1 MRIAIVADVHG
12 NLTAFEAVVTDI
24 GRRAPDLVVQGGDLA
39 LMGPRPAEVIDRVRE
54 LGWPGVVGNTDELL
68 WRPEGHERQRERA
81 PQLAPLLSLL
91 FGPFAAD
98 TSERLGEERIEWLKA
113 LPTEHREGEL
123 CLVHA
128 RPGDLWRAPMPEA
141 TDDELHAAYD
151 ELQAR
156 QVVFGHIHR
165 QFARA
170 VGGLTVANTGSVGMP
185 WDGDPRAAY
194 LLIDDGSTELI
205 RVEYDVEAEIAA
217 LYAAGHPDADR
228 LAAMRRSGRFI
239 TPAPSGG

>member
-39 LMGPRPAEVIDRVRE
+39 LMGPRPAQVIDRVRE

-128 RPGDLWRAPMPEA
+128 RPGDLWRAPRCQRQPTTSCTPRTTNCRRARSCSA
-141 TDDELHAAYD
+141 TS
-151 ELQAR
+151 
-156 QVVFGHIHR
+156 
-165 QFARA
+165 
-170 VGGLTVANTGSVGMP
+170 TGSSRGP
-185 WDGDPRAAY
+185 WVA
-194 LLIDDGSTELI
+194 
-205 RVEYDVEAEIAA
+205 
-217 LYAAGHPDADR
+217 
-228 LAAMRRSGRFI
+228 
-239 TPAPSGG
+239 

>member
-1 MRIAIVADVHG
+1 MRIAIVADIHG
-12 NLTAFEAVVTDI
+12 NLTAFEAVVSDI
-24 GRRAPDLVVQGGDLA
+24 GRRAPDVVVQGGDLA
-39 LMGPRPAEVIDRVRE
+39 LMGPRPAEVIDRVRA

-68 WRPEGHERQRERA
+68 WRPEGHECQLERA
-81 PQLAPLLSLL
+81 PQLEPLLSLL

-98 TSERLGEERIEWLKA
+98 TGERLGEERIEWLKA

-151 ELQAR
+151 ELQAS

-165 QFARA
+165 QFARV
-170 VGGLTVANTGSVGMP
+170 VGSLTVANTGSVGMP
-185 WDGDPRAAY
+185 WDGDRRAAY
-194 LLIDDGSTELI
+194 LLIDNGNPELI

-228 LAAMRRSGRFI
+228 LAAMRRTGRFI
-239 TPAPSGG
+239 TPRPSGG